1 MNVCDTNYVLPEQT
15 EANEDIYEM
24 ILQEYVHKI
33 ALRMIERMKED
44 WKDTPEAVKHVLD
57 PKGRMQR
64 TETTLDE

>member
-1 MNVCDTNYVLPEQT
+1 MNVCDTNYVLPERT

-24 ILQEYVHKI
+24 ILKEYVHKM
-33 ALRMIERMKED
+33 APRMIERMKED
-44 WKDTPEAVKHVLD
+44 WKNTPEAVKRILD